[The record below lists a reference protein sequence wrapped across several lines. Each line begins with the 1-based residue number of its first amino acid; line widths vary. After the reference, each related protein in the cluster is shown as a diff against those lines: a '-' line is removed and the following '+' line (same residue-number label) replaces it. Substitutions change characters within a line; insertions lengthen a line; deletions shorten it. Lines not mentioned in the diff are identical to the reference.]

1 MAKRKTDLTSI
12 YSTNAIIE
20 NNDKKEKTG
29 VQSIDQPVQNVEE
42 QTTLTGLLEGQYKE
56 KSSNLNKLSGART
69 EVTYYQQVPAG
80 ENNALVNMSGFNTSD
95 PNLGKYIKIERLSV
109 KMDNLDMNYNDTE
122 GNGPKSV
129 ESEGKLVILPNT
141 ITPNPNDRF
150 TMKYL
155 DRVRLYKITD
165 VTPLS
170 GDSES
175 AYECPFICEN
185 YDFNF
190 ESSELRKQVVE
201 DFIFDVTFLG
211 TSMRTVY
218 REEEY
223 NTLQELKDI
232 YAELGK
238 IYKRDFW
245 DKSLE
250 TYLLSYEDNIGIQK
264 YQSSEE
270 FDQRMSKFE
279 FKRGYEGKQMFDG
292 QLIDFILTNR
302 IFDSIEYF
310 PTIPTQYSTNSNT
323 RIYKGTL
330 FYALEK
336 RNRKL
341 IRNRYQLPVELNI
354 SSPDAQPVL
363 YGKMNIIHVSSPSD
377 YTLTLFPK
385 DLCDIIAAQ
394 VSEDVPVTNIKKDDV
409 YDMMI
414 YIIALYINGK
424 TKNLPRLID
433 VVYNKMD
440 ELDNFYEI
448 MPSYQAF
455 YLFPLI
461 GYISKELA
469 NDIVSNKPNDN
480 LYSDPVSMRRVN
492 K

>member
-1 MAKRKTDLTSI
+1 MAKRKSDLTSF
-12 YSTNAIIE
+12 YSSNAILE
-20 NNDKKEKTG
+20 NNDKQEKSG
-29 VQSIDQPVQNVEE
+29 VQSVDQSAQNVDE

-95 PNLGKYIKIERLSV
+95 PNLGKYIRITKLSV
-109 KMDNLDMNYNDTE
+109 KMDNVDMNYNDTE

-129 ESEGKLVILPNT
+129 ESEGKLIILPNT
-141 ITPNPNDRF
+141 ITPKPNDRF

-175 AYECPFICEN
+175 AYECPFMCEN

-190 ESSELRKQVVE
+190 ESSELRKQIVE

-211 TSMRTVY
+211 TNMRTMF

-223 NTLQELKDI
+223 DTLQELKEI

-238 IYKRDFW
+238 IYKREFW
-245 DKSLE
+245 DKQLE
-250 TYLLSYEDNIGIQK
+250 TYMLTYEDTFGIQA
-264 YQSSEE
+264 YQDSDE
-270 FDQRMSKFE
+270 FDERMSKFE
-279 FKRGYEGKQMFDG
+279 FKRVYNKREMFDG
-292 QLIDFILTNR
+292 QLIDFILANR
-302 IFDSIEYF
+302 IFDSVDYF
-310 PTIPTQYSTNSNT
+310 PTIPTQYSTNTNT
-323 RIYKGTL
+323 RIYRGTL
-330 FYALEK
+330 FYALERK
-336 RNRKL
+336 NRRL
-341 IRNRYQLPVELNI
+341 LRNRYQLPIELNI

-363 YGKMNIIHVSSPSD
+363 YGKLNLIHVSSQSD
-377 YTLTLFPK
+377 YTLRLFPK
-385 DLCDIIAAQ
+385 DLCDIIMAQ
-394 VSEDVPVTNIKKDDV
+394 VSEDVPVTNIRKDDV
-409 YDMMI
+409 YDMII

-424 TKNLPRLID
+424 TKNLPKLID
-433 VVYNKMD
+433 VVHGSLD
-440 ELDNFYEI
+440 ELDNFYEV

-455 YLFPLI
+455 YLFPII

-469 NDIVSNKPNDN
+469 NDIVMNKPNDN